1 MRSTAEKL
9 KLCAGICG
17 GLLPLAAFTVDS
29 SSADGRARHCRTC
42 RPLRRLITM
51 RLGASEP
58 SNDGCDDSREMTFE
72 EIGAELGLTRQRVQ
86 QIEAKALRKLR
97 KNSVA
102 MAAIRKLLK
111 G

>member
-1 MRSTAEKL
+1 VTAAAKL
-9 KLCAGICG
+9 KHCAGVCRRSM
-17 GLLPLAAFTVDS
+17 LLSAFTRDVS
-29 SSADGRARHCRTC
+29 QHDGRGRYCRDC
-42 RPLRRLITM
+42 GPIRRLITM
-51 RLGASEP
+51 RLLEDEP
-58 SNDGCDDSREMTFE
+58 RNDTAQEPAAMSFK
-72 EIGAELGLTRQRVQ
+72 EIGLELGLTAQRVQ